1 MEMDESSN
9 FRESLKQNRGILLA
23 ILMMPVFGMV
33 IAIPLIIWKAPGA
46 VIVAVPIILLIIA
59 QYLLLVYWISK
70 KIGQVTSS

>member
-1 MEMDESSN
+1 MDESSN
-9 FRESLKQNRGILLA
+9 FRESLKQNRGILLV

-33 IAIPLIIWKAPGA
+33 IAIPLIIWKAPRA
-46 VIVAVPIILLIIA
+46 VVVAVPIILLIIT

>member
-1 MEMDESSN
+1 MDESSN

-23 ILMMPVFGMV
+23 IFMMPVFGMV

>member
-59 QYLLLVYWISK
+59 QDLLLVYWISK

>member
-1 MEMDESSN
+1 MDESSN

>member
-1 MEMDESSN
+1 MDESSN

-46 VIVAVPIILLIIA
+46 VIVTVPIILLIIA

-70 KIGQVTSS
+70 KIGQMTSS

>member
-1 MEMDESSN
+1 MDESSN

-23 ILMMPVFGMV
+23 ILMMPVFGIV
-33 IAIPLIIWKAPGA
+33 IATPLIIWKAPGA

>member
-1 MEMDESSN
+1 MDESSN
-9 FRESLKQNRGILLA
+9 FRESLKQNRGILLV

-70 KIGQVTSS
+70 KIGKMTSS